1 MKLVMIAGPNGA
13 GKSTAAPRLL
23 RGALG
28 VARFVNADTIARG
41 LDEFEPE
48 RVAFA
53 AGRIMLARLRE
64 LSVRRTDFALETTL
78 ASRTFAPW
86 IRELKHHGYGVH
98 LVFLHLPSSEM
109 AVSRVADRVR
119 LGGHNVP
126 ETTIRRRYER
136 GLHNF
141 FSLYRPL
148 ADSWW
153 FYDNSTRQIPDLIAC
168 GFAAPVD
175 QPTETVLDESTWQSL
190 QETYS

>member
-1 MKLVMIAGPNGA
+1 MKLIMIAGPNGA

-23 RGALG
+23 RGVLG

-41 LDEFEPE
+41 LDAFEPE

-53 AGRIMLARLRE
+53 AGRVILNRLHE
-64 LSVRRTDFALETTL
+64 LGADRTDFAFETTL

-86 IRELKHHGYGVH
+86 IRRLKRQGYRFH
-98 LVFLHLPSSEM
+98 LVYLHLPSPEM
-109 AVSRVADRVR
+109 AISRVADRVR

-126 ETTIRRRYER
+126 EETIRRRYQR

-141 FSLYRPL
+141 FSLYQPL

-153 FYDNSTRQIPDLIAC
+153 LYDNSSGQVPELLACALPLPSGHLKELI
-168 GFAAPVD
+168 F
-175 QPTETVLDESTWQSL
+175 DESTWRRL
-190 QETYS
+190 QETY